1 MPKKIIGLI
10 LFVFVLSTSYASG
23 NYANDTY
30 INNVVKTF
38 GLPSNQ
44 NVKILDIKDHQQ
56 TTDYTCGPAV
66 VMSLLNYYGVLKD
79 SQMNHV
85 TELKIA
91 KEMGTDESYGTT
103 AEQMTNWLE
112 KHGFEVKYGTK
123 GDIKLLYQSIDKGIP
138 VLVDWIDWGGHWTLV
153 SGYQKLGKTI
163 DDDKDTLIM
172 VDPEVHFDNI
182 KTVYGLNTIN
192 PDRFQSMWQD
202 SKGIKGIYIIA
213 YPKDSKLAV
222 GE

>member
-10 LFVFVLSTSYASG
+10 LFVFILATSYASG

-44 NVKILDIKDHQQ
+44 NIKLLDIKDHQQ
-56 TTDYTCGPAV
+56 TTDYTCGPAA
-66 VMSLLNYYGVLKD
+66 VMSLLNYYGMLKD
-79 SQMNHV
+79 SQMNHA

-91 KEMGTDESYGTT
+91 KEMDTDEDYGTN
-103 AEQMTNWLE
+103 AEQIANWLE
-112 KHGFEVKYGTK
+112 KNGFEVKYGTK
-123 GDIKLLYQSIDKGIP
+123 GDVKLLYQNIDKGIP

-153 SGYQKLGKTI
+153 SGYQKLGKSI
-163 DDDKDTLIM
+163 DDDKDTLFMI
-172 VDPEVHFDNI
+172 DPAVHFNNV
-182 KTVYGLNTIN
+182 KTVYGLSTIN
-192 PDRFQSMWQD
+192 PDRFQYMWQD
-202 SKGIKGIYIIA
+202 SKGVEGIYVIA
-213 YPKDSKLAV
+213 YPKDSKLVA